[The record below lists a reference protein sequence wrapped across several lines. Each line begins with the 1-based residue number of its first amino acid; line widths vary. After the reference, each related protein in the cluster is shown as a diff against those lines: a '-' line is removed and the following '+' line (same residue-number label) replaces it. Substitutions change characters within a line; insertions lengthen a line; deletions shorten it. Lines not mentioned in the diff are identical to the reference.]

1 MNKQTKYTLWPHLS
15 LESVYTDPI
24 NWIVVR
30 GKDQDHSCLEQGG
43 SIGGSQAR
51 LGGSYSWLHPSGGP
65 LLSLCWG
72 DGLRLG
78 PQGLAASLPGLPI
91 NFALCVVRLAF
102 ALCLSPGPVTD

>member
-1 MNKQTKYTLWPHLS
+1 MNKQTKYTLLPKLS

-30 GKDQDHSCLEQGG
+30 GKDQLSRAGWKHMGL
-43 SIGGSQAR
+43 
-51 LGGSYSWLHPSGGP
+51 PGP
-65 LLSLCWG
+65 PGWQFLLASPLRWTSLSPCWG

-78 PQGLAASLPGLPI
+78 TLGLAASLPGLAV
-91 NFALCVVRLAF
+91 NFALCGVRLAL